1 MFLILSKKEVL
12 ICSKSDTIHRCAGM
26 LSERFETSRS
36 VCQGVVR
43 NGLGFYDQVPV
54 RGS

>member
-1 MFLILSKKEVL
+1 MFLILSRKEVL

-26 LSERFETSRS
+26 LSES